1 MKKFTLHLAAAALT
15 VLSDGAAFASSASPA
30 AAKNIVIVH
39 GALADGSGWRSVAD
53 ILTRDGYKVSIVQ
66 EPQTTLADDVAAT
79 NRIIDQQNGP
89 TILVGHSYGGAVIT
103 QAGGNAKIKALVY
116 VAAVVPDVGESTA
129 KLAMSIPPASNDIH
143 PTRDGY
149 LMLDPAKFPAD
160 FAADVPP
167 AEARFMAHSQVL
179 VSGAA
184 FTTPVTAAAWHD
196 KPSYGIVPTADRIL
210 NPNLERS
217 LYKRAHA
224 KIVEV
229 KGSSHAVFL
238 SHPREVA
245 EVVEQAARGTR

>member
-1 MKKFTLHLAAAALT
+1 MWLLSMARSPT
-15 VLSDGAAFASSASPA
+15 V
-30 AAKNIVIVH
+30 
-39 GALADGSGWRSVAD
+39 SGWIAVAD
-53 ILTRDGYKVSIVQ
+53 ILTRDGSKVTVVQ
-66 EPQTTLADDVAAT
+66 EPETTFADDVAAT
-79 NRIIDQQNGP
+79 ERVINQQDGP

-103 QAGGNAKIKALVY
+103 QAGANPKVKALVY

-143 PTRDGY
+143 PTADGF

-160 FAADVPP
+160 FAADVP
-167 AEARFMAHSQVL
+167 ASEAKFMANSQVL

-184 FTTPVTAAAWHD
+184 FTAPVTNAAWRD

-210 NPNLERS
+210 NPDLERS

-224 KIVEV
+224 KVTEV

-238 SHPREVA
+238 SHPRAVSEVI
-245 EVVEQAARGTR
+245 EQAAH